1 VRLAAIEEGSAIFID
16 ANVFVY
22 HFTGVSSECSELLGR
37 CETRDLHGSTS
48 VLVLG
53 EVCHRL
59 MMIEAVE
66 RKLVTP
72 GNVARKLTRRP
83 ELVRQL
89 EIYQESVEAIP
100 SMGIEAVAFTG
111 ALTVEALRLQRRYGL
126 LTNDSILVATMLDR
140 GVRLLASADR
150 RLAVVKEVEIAV
162 PGDLLPPS

>member
-1 VRLAAIEEGSAIFID
+1 VRLAAIGEGSAIFID

-22 HFTGVSSECSELLGR
+22 HFTGVSGECSELLGR
-37 CETRDLHGSTS
+37 CETRELHGSTS
-48 VLVLG
+48 ALVLG

-66 RKLVTP
+66 RKLVIP

-83 ELVRQL
+83 EIVRQL

-100 SMGIEAVAFTG
+100 SMGIEVVAFTE
-111 ALTVEALRLQRRYGL
+111 ALTVRGLRLQRRYGL

-150 RLAVVKEVEIAV
+150 RLAVAKEVEIAV
-162 PGDLLPPS
+162 PEDLLSPS